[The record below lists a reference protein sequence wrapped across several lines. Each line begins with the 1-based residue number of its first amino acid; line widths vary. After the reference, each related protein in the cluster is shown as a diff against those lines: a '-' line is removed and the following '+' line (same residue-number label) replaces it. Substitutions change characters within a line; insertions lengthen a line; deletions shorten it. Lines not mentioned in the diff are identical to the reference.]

1 MMSRSM
7 ILRRA
12 LLLVGTAVV
21 LSACGKHDDSAAAL
35 SAAAAMGPQST
46 AADPLARGRYLVK
59 AADCA
64 ACHTTA
70 DGAPFAGGV
79 KLASPFGTFY
89 GTNIT
94 PDKNHGIG
102 NWTADDLYKAL
113 HDGVTPKGQLYPA
126 MPYTSYRQ
134 MSRADSDAIYAYLM
148 AQKPAAVAN
157 HGPELSFPFN
167 MRFGVRFWNWM
178 FLSDTLPDAS
188 KGLSPKGTSFGA
200 SPKGTSFGASPKG
213 TSFGASPKGTSFGAS
228 AEWNRG
234 RYLASAL
241 GHCAECHT
249 PRGKFGQLDS
259 AKPLT
264 GAALGRI
271 AAPDITPQGLAA
283 RGWTAVDLQAFF
295 ATGIAPQGSAFGEMY
310 PVVHLS
316 SQYMTHDDLRAMSTY
331 LLGDQPP
338 PPQPLQS
345 VSADAAQLEAGR
357 NVYLAVCAGC
367 HGRGGEGK
375 PHVAVPMHANS
386 TLRQSDAHNLIV
398 AMLDGIGA
406 QDFPGLERM
415 QDMPGFATQLSD
427 TELAQ
432 LANYL
437 RATWGGQS
445 ADVTADAVKALR

>member
-1 MMSRSM
+1 MTNRPMN
-7 ILRRA
+7 LRRA
-12 LLLVGTAVV
+12 LLLLGTTLA
-21 LSACGKHDDSAAAL
+21 LSACGKHDDNGALAAAAAL
-35 SAAAAMGPQST
+35 GPQAT

-70 DGAPFAGGV
+70 EGAPFAGGV

-94 PDKNHGIG
+94 PDKDHGIG

-113 HDGVTPKGQLYPA
+113 HDGVTPGKQLYPA

-134 MSRADSDAIYAYLM
+134 LSRADSDAIYAYLM

-157 HGPELSFPFN
+157 HEPELSFPFN
-167 MRFGVRFWNWM
+167 LRFGVRFWNWV
-178 FLSDTLPDAS
+178 FLKDALPDAS
-188 KGLSPKGTSFGA
+188 TGQ
-200 SPKGTSFGASPKG
+200 
-213 TSFGASPKGTSFGAS
+213 S
-228 AEWNRG
+228 ADWNRG

-249 PRGKFGQLDS
+249 PRGAFGQLDGS
-259 AKPLT
+259 KALS

-271 AAPDITPQGLAA
+271 AAPDITPHGLAA
-283 RGWTAVDLQAFF
+283 RGWNAADLQTFF
-295 ATGIAPQGSAFGEMY
+295 ASGIAPQGSAFGEMY

-331 LLGDQPP
+331 LLGDQAPAPQALQAPP
-338 PPQPLQS
+338 S

-367 HGRGGEGK
+367 HGLNGEGK
-375 PHVAVPMHANS
+375 PHVAVPMHGNS
-386 TLRQSDAHNLIV
+386 TLRQGDAHNLIV

-427 TELAQ
+427 AELAQ

-437 RATWGGQS
+437 RATWGGQP

>member
-1 MMSRSM
+1 V
-7 ILRRA
+7 
-12 LLLVGTAVV
+12 LLLLGAALA
-21 LSACGKHDDSAAAL
+21 LSACGQHDDA
-35 SAAAAMGPQST
+35 AAAAMAAAAAQGPQSR

-64 ACHTTA
+64 ACHTTT

-94 PDKNHGIG
+94 PDKDHGIG
-102 NWTADDLYKAL
+102 NWSADDLYKAL
-113 HDGVTPKGQLYPA
+113 HDGVTPTKQLYPA

-134 MSRADSDAIYAYLM
+134 LSRADSDAIYAYLM

-157 HGPELSFPFN
+157 HEPELSFPFN
-167 MRFGVRFWNWM
+167 LRFGVRFWDWV
-178 FLSDTLPDAS
+178 FLRDTLPDAS
-188 KGLSPKGTSFGA
+188 AGPSPTGTSIG
-200 SPKGTSFGASPKG
+200 SD
-213 TSFGASPKGTSFGAS
+213 
-228 AEWNRG
+228 WYRG
-234 RYLASAL
+234 RYLVNAL

-249 PRGKFGQLDS
+249 PRGKFGQLDN

-283 RGWTAVDLQAFF
+283 RGWTAADLQAFF
-295 ATGIAPQGSAFGEMY
+295 ATGIAPQGSAFGEMF

-316 SQYMTHDDLRAMSTY
+316 SQYLTHDDLRAMSTY
-331 LLGDQPP
+331 LLGTQPP
-338 PPQPLQS
+338 APEPLKP
-345 VSADAAQLEAGR
+345 VSADAAQLEPGR

-367 HGRGGEGK
+367 HGLGGEGK
-375 PHVAVPMHANS
+375 PHVAVPMHGNS
-386 TLRQSDAHNLIV
+386 TLRQSDAHNLIAV
-398 AMLDGIGA
+398 MLDGVGA

-427 TELAQ
+427 IELAQ

-437 RATWGGQS
+437 RATWGGQP
-445 ADVTADAVKALR
+445 ADVTPDGVKALR

>member
-1 MMSRSM
+1 MTNRS
-7 ILRRA
+7 ILLRRV
-12 LLLVGTAVV
+12 LLLLGTAVL
-21 LSACGKHDDSAAAL
+21 LSACGKRDDSAALAA
-35 SAAAAMGPQST
+35 AAAAMGPQST

-94 PDKNHGIG
+94 PDKDHGIG
-102 NWTADDLYKAL
+102 NWSAGDLYNAL
-113 HDGVTPKGQLYPA
+113 HDGVTPHKPLYPA

-134 MSRADSDAIYAYLM
+134 LSRADSDAIYAYLM
-148 AQKPAAVAN
+148 AQKPAAVVN
-157 HGPELSFPFN
+157 HEPELSFPFN
-167 MRFGVRFWNWM
+167 LRFGVRFWNWV
-178 FLSDTLPDAS
+178 FLHDALPDAS
-188 KGLSPKGTSFGA
+188 KGTSPD
-200 SPKGTSFGASPKG
+200 
-213 TSFGASPKGTSFGAS
+213 
-228 AEWNRG
+228 WNRG
-234 RYLASAL
+234 RYLANAL

-249 PRGKFGQLDS
+249 PRGKFGQLDG
-259 AKPLT
+259 AKSLT
-264 GAALGRI
+264 GSALGRV
-271 AAPDITPQGLAA
+271 AAPDITPHGLAA
-283 RGWTAVDLQAFF
+283 RGWTAADLQTFF

-316 SQYMTHDDLRAMSTY
+316 SQYMTRDDLRAMTTY
-331 LLGDQPP
+331 LLGDQAPE
-338 PPQPLQS
+338 PQPLHS

-367 HGRGGEGK
+367 HGLSGEGK
-375 PHVAVPMHANS
+375 PHVAVPMHGNS
-386 TLRQSDAHNLIV
+386 TVRQSDPHNLIV

-427 TELAQ
+427 AEVAQ

-437 RATWGGQS
+437 RATWGGQP
-445 ADVTADAVKALR
+445 ADVTEEGVKALR

>member
-1 MMSRSM
+1 MMRRS
-7 ILRRA
+7 ITLRRA
-12 LLLVGTAVV
+12 LLLLGTAVT
-21 LSACGKHDDSAAAL
+21 LSACGKHEDLSASAI
-35 SAAAAMGPQST
+35 AAAAAAGPQST

-70 DGAPFAGGV
+70 DGARFAGGV

-94 PDKNHGIG
+94 PDKEHGIG
-102 NWTADDLYKAL
+102 NWSADDLYKAL
-113 HDGVTPKGQLYPA
+113 HDGVTPDKHLYPA

-134 MSRADSDAIYAYLM
+134 LSRADSDAIYAYLM
-148 AQKPAAVAN
+148 AQKPAAVPN
-157 HGPELSFPFN
+157 HEPDLSFPFN
-167 MRFGVRFWNWM
+167 MRFGVRFWNWV
-178 FLSDTLPDAS
+178 FLKDSLPDAS
-188 KGLSPKGTSFGA
+188 SVPAAGTSA
-200 SPKGTSFGASPKG
+200 DAISD
-213 TSFGASPKGTSFGAS
+213 
-228 AEWNRG
+228 WYRG
-234 RYLASAL
+234 RYLAGAL

-249 PRGKFGQLDS
+249 PRSKTGQLDG
-259 AKPLT
+259 AKPLE

-283 RGWTAVDLQAFF
+283 RGWTAADLQTFF

-316 SQYMTHDDLRAMSTY
+316 SQYMTHDDLRAMTTY
-331 LLGDQPP
+331 LLGVQPP
-338 PPQPLQS
+338 AAQALPS

-357 NVYLAVCAGC
+357 NLYLAVCAGC
-367 HGRGGEGK
+367 HGINGQGK

-386 TLRQSDAHNLIV
+386 TLRQSDPHNLLV
-398 AMLDGIGA
+398 AMLDGLVA

-415 QDMPGFATQLSD
+415 QEMPGFAKQLSD
-427 TELAQ
+427 EDLAQ

-437 RATWGGQS
+437 RVTYGGQH

>member
-1 MMSRSM
+1 MSRSKN
-7 ILRRA
+7 LRRVLLLIGAAA
-12 LLLVGTAVV
+12 LLG
-21 LSACGKHDDSAAAL
+21 ACAKHDDSAAAMQ
-35 SAAAAMGPQST
+35 AAAALGPQAT

-64 ACHTTA
+64 ACHTTS

-94 PDKNHGIG
+94 PDKGHGIG
-102 NWTADDLYKAL
+102 NWSADDLYNAL
-113 HDGVTPKGQLYPA
+113 HDGVTPNKQLYPA

-134 MSRADSDAIYAYLM
+134 LSRADSDAIYAYLM

-157 HGPELSFPFN
+157 HEPELSFPFN
-167 MRFGVRFWNWM
+167 LRFGVRFWDWL
-178 FLSDTLPDAS
+178 FLTDTLPDAS
-188 KGLSPKGTSFGA
+188 EGQSSKGTS
-200 SPKGTSFGASPKG
+200 S
-213 TSFGASPKGTSFGAS
+213 GAS
-228 AEWNRG
+228 AEWYRG

-249 PRGKFGQLDS
+249 PRGKFGQLDG
-259 AKPLT
+259 ARPLT

-271 AAPDITPQGLAA
+271 AAPDITPHGLAS
-283 RGWTAVDLQAFF
+283 RGWSAADLQTFF

-316 SQYMTHDDLRAMSTY
+316 SQYMTRDDLRAMATY

-338 PPQPLQS
+338 PAQPLQS
-345 VSADAAQLEAGR
+345 VSADAAQLDAGR

-367 HGRGGEGK
+367 HGLGGEGK
-375 PHVAVPMHANS
+375 PHVAIPMHANS

-398 AMLDGIGA
+398 AMLDGVGA

-437 RATWGGQS
+437 RATYGGQP
-445 ADVTADAVKALR
+445 ADVTGDAVKALR

>member
-1 MMSRSM
+1 MN
-7 ILRRA
+7 LRRV
-12 LLLVGTAVV
+12 LLLVGTAAL
-21 LSACGKHDDSAAAL
+21 LSACAKHEDT
-35 SAAAAMGPQST
+35 AAAMQADAALGPQST

-64 ACHTTA
+64 ACHTTS

-94 PDKNHGIG
+94 PDKDHGIG
-102 NWTADDLYKAL
+102 NWSADDLYKAL
-113 HDGVTPKGQLYPA
+113 HDGVTPNKQLYPA

-134 MSRADSDAIYAYLM
+134 LSRADSDAIYVYLM

-157 HGPELSFPFN
+157 REPELSFPFN
-167 MRFGVRFWNWM
+167 MRFGVRFWDWL
-178 FLSDTLPDAS
+178 FLTDALPDAS
-188 KGLSPKGTSFGA
+188 EGQSSKGPSSGTSPEGA
-200 SPKGTSFGASPKG
+200 SSGAP
-213 TSFGASPKGTSFGAS
+213 PKGTSFGAS
-228 AEWNRG
+228 ADWYRG

-249 PRGKFGQLDS
+249 PRGRFGQLDG
-259 AKPLT
+259 ARPLT

-271 AAPDITPQGLAA
+271 AAPDITPHGLAS
-283 RGWTAVDLQAFF
+283 RGWTAADLQVFF
-295 ATGIAPQGSAFGEMY
+295 ATGIASQGSAFGEMY

-338 PPQPLQS
+338 QPQPLQPLQS

-367 HGRGGEGK
+367 HGLGGEGK
-375 PHVAVPMHANS
+375 PHVAIPMHANS
-386 TLRQSDAHNLIV
+386 TLRQSDPHNLIV
-398 AMLDGIGA
+398 AMLDGLRA
-406 QDFPGLERM
+406 QGFPGLERM

-437 RATWGGQS
+437 RATYGGRP

>member
-1 MMSRSM
+1 MMNRSM
-7 ILRRA
+7 KLRRA
-12 LLLVGTAVV
+12 LLLLGTAAL
-21 LSACGKHDDSAAAL
+21 LSACGKHDDLTATMQAAAAL
-35 SAAAAMGPQST
+35 GPQST

-64 ACHTTA
+64 ACHTTW

-79 KLASPFGTFY
+79 KLDSPFGTFY

-94 PDKNHGIG
+94 PDKDHGIG
-102 NWTADDLYKAL
+102 NWSADDLYNAL
-113 HDGVTPKGQLYPA
+113 HDGVAPNKQLYPA

-134 MSRADSDAIYAYLM
+134 LSRADSDAIYAYLM

-157 HGPELSFPFN
+157 RKQELSFPFSV
-167 MRFGVRFWNWM
+167 RFAVRFWDWM
-178 FLSDTLPDAS
+178 FLTDTLPDAS
-188 KGLSPKGTSFGA
+188 KGQPPEGA
-200 SPKGTSFGASPKG
+200 SS
-213 TSFGASPKGTSFGAS
+213 GAS
-228 AEWNRG
+228 ADWNRG

-249 PRGKFGQLDS
+249 PRGRFGQLDG

-264 GAALGRI
+264 GAALGRV
-271 AAPDITPQGLAA
+271 AAPDITPHGLAA
-283 RGWTAVDLQAFF
+283 RGWTASDLQTFF
-295 ATGIAPQGSAFGEMY
+295 ATGISPQGSAFGEMY

-331 LLGDQPP
+331 LLGDEAPA
-338 PPQPLQS
+338 PQPLQS

-367 HGRGGEGK
+367 HGLGGEGK

-386 TLRQSDAHNLIV
+386 TVRQSDAHNLIV
-398 AMLDGIGA
+398 VMLDGIGA

-415 QDMPGFATQLSD
+415 QEMPGFATQLSD
-427 TELAQ
+427 ADLAQ

-437 RATWGGQS
+437 RATHGGQS
-445 ADVTADAVKALR
+445 ADVTADVVKALR